1 METTENKKEFSS
13 IGLRIFIGTA
23 LIFAIQIG
31 CQKLLVLLKPE
42 WAENYDIMFAAGMV
56 PLYVIGYPIAL
67 LLMRKKDGP
76 VIEKHSMKP
85 WQILLAFM
93 SSYGLMI
100 VGNLTGLVVTTGIGL
115 IKGAPVQN
123 VLLNAVTTGNIWI
136 SAIYIVLLAPFFEE
150 LLFRKLICDRTI
162 KYGQGTAVIVSGLIF
177 GLFHLNFNQF
187 FYAFL
192 LGCFFA
198 YIYVRTGNV
207 KYCIAI
213 HMMVNFVGS
222 LLGGLLLNNV
232 DLQTP
237 MGAMIFG
244 LYGLCIYA
252 IAIAGIIL
260 LLVNK
265 SKITLKM
272 GEIIIAKG
280 QRFKTVILNPGMLL
294 YIILC
299 LAVMIVQALM

>member
-31 CQKLLVLLKPE
+31 CQQLLVLLKPE

-67 LLMRKKDGP
+67 LLMRKKDAP

-150 LLFRKLICDRTI
+150 L
-162 KYGQGTAVIVSGLIF
+162 
-177 GLFHLNFNQF
+177 
-187 FYAFL
+187 
-192 LGCFFA
+192 
-198 YIYVRTGNV
+198 V
-207 KYCIAI
+207 KIL
-213 HMMVNFVGS
+213 GS
-222 LLGGLLLNNV
+222 LIG
-232 DLQTP
+232 D
-237 MGAMIFG
+237 
-244 LYGLCIYA
+244 
-252 IAIAGIIL
+252 
-260 LLVNK
+260 
-265 SKITLKM
+265 
-272 GEIIIAKG
+272 
-280 QRFKTVILNPGMLL
+280 
-294 YIILC
+294 YIIHRIC
-299 LAVMIVQALM
+299 